1 MCMSF
6 SRKRFLREK
15 ERGRRGRKEKDK
27 GVPMVNFLYISIRIE
42 NVDSL
47 ESRNLKNIE
56 IVVLLKKI
64 WQNYFFKTIYFSI
77 LSISFLVSQAKFCHR
92 NKILLSPVAKNIKN

>member
-6 SRKRFLREK
+6 SRKRFFERER
-15 ERGRRGRKEKDK
+15 ERGGRKEKDK
-27 GVPMVNFLYISIRIE
+27 GVPKMLIFYIAIRIE

-47 ESRNLKNIE
+47 ELRNLKNIE

-77 LSISFLVSQAKFCHR
+77 LPISFLVSQAKFCHR